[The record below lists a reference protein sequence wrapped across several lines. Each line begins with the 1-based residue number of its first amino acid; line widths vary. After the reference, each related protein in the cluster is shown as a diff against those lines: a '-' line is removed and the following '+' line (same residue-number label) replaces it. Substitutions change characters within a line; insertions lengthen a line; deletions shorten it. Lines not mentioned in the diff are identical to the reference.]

1 MVIGKRGFT
10 RLNARKKGRKA
21 MYTLI
26 LALFLATAADG
37 NQGASASAQAPLSYK
52 LKSPAITLDLKASN
66 ETAELYRIQLRNA
79 SDRYL
84 DLWKQKLDQE
94 LELNRVYTELTTAN
108 EQVSALGPE
117 NIKLTRQLAYANSMK
132 KLGWAMLF
140 AVLAMVIICTLWG
153 RSGRIKRS
161 EFEKGTRPA

>member
-1 MVIGKRGFT
+1 MH
-10 RLNARKKGRKA
+10 
-21 MYTLI
+21 TLI

-37 NQGASASAQAPLSYK
+37 NQGASASAQIPMSYK
-52 LKSPAITLDLKASN
+52 LKSPVVALDLKAAN

-132 KLGWAMLF
+132 LLISLSLLFVVVGGVALFIFLGFRHDMRKCDEMPSSLPKL
-140 AVLAMVIICTLWG
+140 
-153 RSGRIKRS
+153 
-161 EFEKGTRPA
+161 